1 MVVGGG
7 GDIPTKRGDA
17 VLVILK
23 EGDTTN
29 VGVVITGELK
39 SLFIYILKTSFETE
53 YNGDYSNSPYLLG
66 LR

>member
-1 MVVGGG
+1 M
-7 GDIPTKRGDA
+7 
-17 VLVILK
+17 LVILK
-23 EGDTTN
+23 EGDTTS